1 MPCLAQP
8 QQALERLA
16 IETGTKHAEHVN
28 DMLASGQFIA
38 EELMPKAAEAGIP
51 FDALAKLLGISRQTL
66 YAGTTKRCESK
77 RRAECG
83 LLFDQNRVHWIAT
96 FFSEWEEMQA
106 DTPGR
111 SDRSLRERHRR
122 LARRKYLRSL
132 LDPPH

>member
-1 MPCLAQP
+1 LPCLAQP

-28 DMLASGQFIA
+28 DMLASRQVIA

-51 FDALAKLLGISRQTL
+51 FDALAKLLGISRQT
-66 YAGTTKRCESK
+66 
-77 RRAECG
+77 
-83 LLFDQNRVHWIAT
+83 

-111 SDRSLRERHRR
+111 SDRSLRERHRC